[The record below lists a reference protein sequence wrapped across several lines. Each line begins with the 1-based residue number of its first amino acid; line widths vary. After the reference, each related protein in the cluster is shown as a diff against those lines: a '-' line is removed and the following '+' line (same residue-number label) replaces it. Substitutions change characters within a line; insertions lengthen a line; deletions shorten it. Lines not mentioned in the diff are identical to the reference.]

1 MFMANFIASYSYRI
15 GLLATP
21 HCILCGVF
29 LAPQLCKK
37 FPNHDVTLGISVA
50 EYPTLNVTSQY
61 ASLFGKINL
70 LLYITDGRSAQE
82 EIAFILQFVSSY
94 TEPVYLYTVI
104 TADYIIRM
112 QKQTWTRIST
122 IQITTSAPTSATES
136 MTSHAGFDVH
146 ITLAFS
152 FRVSDLHTVKSYVGN
167 LSVRQT

>member
-1 MFMANFIASYSYRI
+1 MFIANFIASYSYRI

-82 EIAFILQFVSSY
+82 EIAFILQFVSSSS
-94 TEPVYLYTVI
+94 LFTVI

-146 ITLAFS
+146 ITLTFS